1 VINNKFLSMMTM
13 DVNGLNQPEIFNE
26 APNHVMEPLM
36 SKHNVYVYIY
46 SDVYGWSL
54 TIKKF
59 LIKLLLMKS
68 IIDF

>member
-1 VINNKFLSMMTM
+1 MINNKFLSMIAM
-13 DVNGLNQPEIFNE
+13 DVYGLNQPEIFNE
-26 APNHVMEPLM
+26 APDHVTEPLM

-54 TIKKF
+54 TTKKF
-59 LIKLLLMKS
+59 LINLLLMKS

>member
-1 VINNKFLSMMTM
+1 MTM
-13 DVNGLNQPEIFNE
+13 DVYGLNQPKIFSE
-26 APNHVMEPLM
+26 VPNHVMEPLM
-36 SKHNVYVYIY
+36 PKHNVYVYIY

-68 IIDF
+68 IIDV